1 MGTKKGTFQCEKRLI
16 QVLIKIIVFPYQNI
30 MATPVARLQ
39 LVVRQRLH
47 EFDYVDQSMLSCVL
61 VKLSKN

>member
-1 MGTKKGTFQCEKRLI
+1 
-16 QVLIKIIVFPYQNI
+16 
-30 MATPVARLQ
+30 MATPVTRLQ

-47 EFDYVDQSMLSCVL
+47 EFDCVDQSMLSCVL